1 MGDVLSGGSAQE
13 SGEKQDLGFETVGQ
27 GESMGRK
34 RKRGNAH
41 SDDDSSSNS
50 DGFYSNDGRSE
61 SESDDEQRAHTLA
74 MGQLIAFSHAR
85 AKELIDASYNRY
97 SWNDADDLPEWF
109 VEDEKEHNRPQM
121 PVTREMVQASR
132 RRFLELSK
140 APIKKVAEARAR
152 KKMRMVKAMEK
163 AKRLANKIAEDT
175 DLSTRSK
182 MRAIEK
188 AMNKSR
194 VKKTGS
200 VTVRVT
206 KGRRKAL
213 GGKKSGVKVKFAD
226 KRMRSDERGL
236 KRAAKAKGRKG
247 TKRFK
252 KGRRTSTGK
261 RRH

>member
-1 MGDVLSGGSAQE
+1 MKSSKENFESSILSASKIASQSEALSSSVTSNTPGGLVNISRP
-13 SGEKQDLGFETVGQ
+13 TVGPL
-27 GESMGRK
+27 SRK
-34 RKRGNAH
+34 K
-41 SDDDSSSNS
+41 
-50 DGFYSNDGRSE
+50 
-61 SESDDEQRAHTLA
+61 SDDEQRAHTLA
-74 MGQLIAFSHAR
+74 MGQLMAFSHAR
-85 AKELIDASYNRY
+85 AKELVDASYNRY

-109 VEDEKEHNRPQM
+109 VDDEKEHNRPQM

-194 VKKTGS
+194 VQKTGS

-206 KGRRKAL
+206 KGGRNAT
-213 GGKKSGVKVKFAD
+213 GGKKGGVRVKFAD
-226 KRMRSDERGL
+226 RRMRSDERGL
-236 KRAAKAKGRKG
+236 KRAANAKGRKG
-247 TKRFK
+247 SKRFK
-252 KGRRTSTGK
+252 KGKRTSTGK
-261 RRH
+261 RR